1 MARGAFPIPK
11 AFAISASAADAH
23 FSNVLDESS
32 LPEAL
37 IETGDY
43 DDEKLAELRARIQ
56 RAELDPALDA
66 ALVEA
71 VESLLAEGGAL
82 AIRSSGTLEDT
93 EDYSAAGLH
102 ETILGIATIDEA
114 RAAIKRIWASLFAP
128 RILTYLEAQHK
139 HATPRMGVILQRMI
153 EPRVSGVFFTANP
166 LTGDAGEIVV
176 DASYGLG
183 TLIVEGRIGP
193 DTIRLDKATRLP
205 RDRVI
210 GDKRIEARV
219 EGDTIVERMVDPER
233 AAALCLSDEEL
244 DLLLN
249 TALALEE
256 RFKDPLD
263 VEFAFDEEGLV
274 LLQMRPSR
282 VSIQPGTRKWA
293 KKASAEQHDRRE
305 YLWTNINVGEALP
318 GVATPL
324 TWSVLSGFSELGF
337 RRAFGALGCAVPKDA
352 ELVGDFRGRIYLN
365 LTEFMSILSQI
376 PGFRPSLVLSL
387 AGADVDPALFE
398 EGVRQRS
405 SRAFFTRL
413 PFAIRR
419 FIRENYRIEHRLK
432 EFDAEFKSER
442 DRIAALDLRVLA
454 PAALDQTLYDVEALL
469 DRTGAMALNVYGNLL
484 ATLVVLYAVLKLTAR
499 EEADHLLRDL
509 LVGLNEVESA
519 EPGYLLAAIADR
531 VRFDEGARDYF
542 LSDERSLSL
551 EALPEGEIRRAL
563 EEFLRDFGHRGPRE
577 AELAEKRWAEDPS
590 LVLAALRAAVLSAHA
605 GVKPRNP
612 IAIRASI
619 RADAERRLAASV
631 PFPLRPTV
639 KALVSLSQRF
649 MLLRERLRSDITR
662 VLGMFRGVALEVSR
676 RIEAWEPEAGS
687 DAAFFLTLD
696 EIHSGLRASLTGI
709 SLRIQQRRAALARD
723 ESLPD
728 PPDFFVGLPPPVSEE
743 VHDDDLIHGVGASAG
758 VGEGRVLK
766 LERPEDARKV
776 KEGDILVALSADI
789 GFSPLFLI
797 AAGVVV
803 ERGGPLS
810 HAAIVLREFGVPAVV
825 NARGAMSRLTTGQRV
840 SVDGTRGLVTI
851 LEPNPA

>member
-11 AFAISASAADAH
+11 AFAISASAADEH
-23 FSNVLDESS
+23 FARVLDETA

-37 IETGDY
+37 IESGDY
-43 DDEKLAELRARIQ
+43 DDEKLAQIRARIQ
-56 RAELDPALDA
+56 RAEFDPELDA
-66 ALVEA
+66 ALVAA
-71 VESLLAEGGAL
+71 VEEMLSEGGLL

-102 ETILGIATIDEA
+102 ETILGISDVDEV
-114 RAAIKRIWASLFAP
+114 RSAIKRIWASLFAP
-128 RILTYLEAQHK
+128 RILTYLEAQHR

-153 EPRVSGVFFTANP
+153 TPRVSGVFFTANP

-210 GDKRIEARV
+210 GDKRLEAQV
-219 EGDTIVERMVDPER
+219 EGGAIIERAVDAER
-233 AAALCLSDEEL
+233 AALLCLSDEEL
-244 DLLLN
+244 DLLLS
-249 TALALEE
+249 TALALED

-263 VEFAFDEEGLV
+263 VEFAFDDGDLV

-293 KKASAEQHDRRE
+293 KKAGPDQLDRRD
-305 YLWTNINVGEALP
+305 YLWTNLNVGEALP

-337 RRAFGALGCAVPKDA
+337 RQAFGALGCAVPKDA

-365 LTEFMSILSQI
+365 LTEFMGILSQI
-376 PGFRPSLVLSL
+376 PGFRPGLVLSL
-387 AGADVDPALFE
+387 AGADVDHALFE
-398 EGVRQRS
+398 EGAHKRS
-405 SRAFFTRL
+405 SRAFFARL

-419 FIRENYRIEHRLK
+419 FIRENYRIEHRLQ

-442 DRIAALDLRVLA
+442 DRIASLDLRVLA
-454 PAALDQTLYDVEALL
+454 PVALDQTLYDVEALL
-469 DRTGAMALNVYGNLL
+469 DRTGSMALNVYGNLL
-484 ATLVVLYAVLKLTAR
+484 ATLVALYAVLKITAR
-499 EEADHLLRDL
+499 DEADHLLRDL

-519 EPGYLLAAIADR
+519 EPGYILAAIADR
-531 VRFDEGARDYF
+531 VRFDEGAREYF
-542 LSDERSLSL
+542 LSNGCALSL
-551 EALPEGEIRRAL
+551 DELPEGETRRAL
-563 EEFLRDFGHRGPRE
+563 EEFLREFGHRGPRE

-590 LVLAALRAAVLSAHA
+590 LVLAALRAAVLGAHA
-605 GVKPRNP
+605 GNEPRNP
-612 IAIRASI
+612 VAIRASI
-619 RADAERRLAASV
+619 RADAERRLAGSV
-631 PFPLRPTV
+631 PLPLRRAV
-639 KALVSLSQRF
+639 RALVSLCQRF

-676 RIEAWEPEAGS
+676 RIEAWEPEAGD

-696 EIHSGLRASLTGI
+696 EIHSGLRASVTGL
-709 SLRIQQRRAALARD
+709 SLRIQQRRAAVARD

-743 VHDDDLIHGVGASAG
+743 MHDDDLIHGVGASAG

-766 LERPEDARKV
+766 LERAEDAKKV
-776 KEGDILVALSADI
+776 EEGDVLVALSADI

-810 HAAIVLREFGVPAVV
+810 HAAIVLREFGVPAVL
-825 NARGAMSRLTTGQRV
+825 NARSAMSRLETGQRV
-840 SVDGTRGLVTI
+840 SVDGTRGIVTI
-851 LEPNPA
+851 LEREV